1 MADLDSIKRIY
12 RRLAKIK
19 AGDEL
24 QIQINWLQETFLRH
38 AEHTDEDSQRVTST
52 GFSSQSA
59 GFAFPDSTPQE
70 RADALDRV
78 ISELEAELAGAAA
91 ANRPGFLVPQFC
103 TEAIR

>member
-19 AGDEL
+19 AGDDL
-24 QIQINWLQETFLRH
+24 QLQINWLQETFIRH

-78 ISELEAELAGAAA
+78 ITEMEAELAGTSATS
-91 ANRPGFLVPQFC
+91 RPGFMVPHFC